1 MIQLKL
7 TAGSKYIKRTEEQAI
22 RELQRLL
29 SRENGYILPATF
41 IGKQTMD
48 REIDAILLLPDAI
61 FLLDFKNWRG
71 QRIEVEGSNS
81 KVRRFVDGVWK
92 EEHNALPNYRYA
104 AKELGGRLKKER
116 RWLPVAPPIYAALVF
131 TSIDLDTRPQISFA
145 GGDPQRP
152 QPEGA
157 AGACRIE
164 QLPQLIAAFRA
175 ATPTNKVHLNAMQ
188 QAKVAEV
195 LLSEVKAAAK
205 PRQHSIEGYLLL
217 GEHHTDSF
225 LDCKI
230 YLGEG
235 EVFKDPVWI
244 KEYGQVL
251 ASQDQRA
258 KREQL
263 VLRHADVLTRFAQH
277 KHIVEY
283 RTFKSTD
290 DSLYVILARRSG
302 AFLSELLTGEPH
314 RQTPE
319 EELKRIPFD
328 LAARFH
334 ILGGLLNAL
343 QYLTQQPGFKKS
355 AYRDL
360 RPDSI
365 FVQYSESELIAQ
377 LFNFDCTKIPGR
389 ETRLNH
395 LKKGKERDKMWDEY
409 ASPELLEYVDKG
421 QSTPGAP
428 ASFKGDV
435 RSDIYSWGIIAW
447 ELLTG
452 ELPFKKSD
460 DKLVERRKPWPDQ
473 LAPELQLAGSILEPE
488 AIRLIE
494 ACLVIDPARR
504 PDLATLRR
512 CFP

>member
-7 TAGSKYIKRTEEQAI
+7 TAGSKYIKRNEEQAI
-22 RELQRLL
+22 KDLQRLL
-29 SRENGYILPATF
+29 SQENGYILPATF

-71 QRIEVEGSNS
+71 QRIEVEGSNG
-81 KVRRFVDGVWK
+81 KVRRLIDGVWK
-92 EEHNALPNYRYA
+92 DEHNTLPNYRYA

-116 RWLPVAPPIYAALVF
+116 NWLPVVPPVYAALVF
-131 TSIDLDTRPQISFA
+131 TSIGLDSRPQVSYV

-157 AGACRIE
+157 AGACRLE

-175 ATPTNKVHLNAMQ
+175 ANPTKNIHLNAIQ
-188 QAKVAEV
+188 QAKVANI
-195 LLSEVKAAAK
+195 LLSEVKVAAK
-205 PRQHSIEGYLLL
+205 SRQRSIEGYLLL
-217 GEHHTDSF
+217 NEHHNDAF

-230 YLGEG
+230 FLGEG

-251 ASQDQRA
+251 ASQDQRV

-263 VLRHADVLTRFAQH
+263 ILRHADVLTRFAH
-277 KHIVEY
+277 YKHIVEY
-283 RTFKSTD
+283 RTVKSTD
-290 DSLYVILARRSG
+290 ENLYVILARRSG
-302 AFLSELLTGEPH
+302 AFLSELLSGELY
-314 RQTPE
+314 RATSE
-319 EELKRIPFD
+319 EELKQIPFD
-328 LAARFH
+328 LAARIH

-343 QYLTQQPGFKKS
+343 EYLTQQSGFMKS

-365 FVQYSESELIAQ
+365 FVQMSEAEPIAQ
-377 LFNFDCTKIPGR
+377 LFNFDCTKIPGSG
-389 ETRLNH
+389 TRLHH

-409 ASPELLEYVDKG
+409 ASPELIEYVEKE
-421 QSTPGAP
+421 QSTPAAP
-428 ASFKGDV
+428 VSFKGDV

-460 DKLVERRKPWPDQ
+460 DKLIDRRRPWPNE
-473 LAPELQLAGSILEPE
+473 LAPGLRLAESRLEPE

-494 ACLVIDPARR
+494 ACLLLDPIQR

-512 CFP
+512 YFP